1 MKNIL
6 RSGAVLAMVLGLGA
20 CGGKADE
27 AIGKMKALKDEM
39 CACKDKACADKVT
52 EKMMKLDG
60 DNKDTKGSPEQ
71 VKEATKIAE
80 EMMKCMM
87 KLQMPD
93 GAPPAA
99 PPAAP
104 PG

>member
-6 RSGAVLAMVLGLGA
+6 RSGAVLAMVLGLSA

-27 AIGKMKALKDEM
+27 AIGKMRALKDEM
-39 CACKDKACADKVT
+39 CACKDKACADKVS
-52 EKMMKLDG
+52 EKLNKLDS
-60 DNKDTKGSPEQ
+60 DHKDTKASPEQ

-93 GAPPAA
+93 GAGTP